1 MEDGAAMEKA
11 HHPVWCVCKERPAA
25 EHRMSAE
32 PEVAHGISQF
42 TLKLLYC
49 SEIIALVTFV
59 VQPSF
64 SDEFPWTD

>member
-1 MEDGAAMEKA
+1 MSASATGQFGVYESGE
-11 HHPVWCVCKERPAA
+11 ERPAA